1 MPTLPALPSCPTV
14 SDVRHILDA
23 ARQGTG
29 MVPEPAAKPVG
40 VGGGGTELPRGARP
54 ARPSELVELK
64 SADSHGLSTSGSSK
78 QLDGDVNGEVQQ
90 PGRDEQ
96 QQQQQ
101 QAQAQQ
107 QGAAGLVGAGS
118 GTAALPDAT
127 RLQAAV
133 LEAAA
138 ATSGGGSTCSADGG
152 AGMSAAGS
160 GERKRGAP
168 VTHIPEVGRAACG
181 AAWLGGCG
189 SHGGGARGLLALILW
204 SRLWVLLI
212 GCHRSSAPN
221 SLLMRR
227 ALPSAECAPRGG
239 RHCRGGAR
247 RCAGGG

>member
-1 MPTLPALPSCPTV
+1 MPLPLLQWRLLAAGFPPAQQLTTPVLPALPSCPAV

-40 VGGGGTELPRGARP
+40 VGGGGTELPWGARP

-78 QLDGDVNGEVQQ
+78 QLDGDMNGEVQQ
-90 PGRDEQ
+90 PGRAEQHQQAQ
-96 QQQQQ
+96 QQH
-101 QAQAQQ
+101 QAQQ
-107 QGAAGLVGAGS
+107 QGAAGLVGTGS

-168 VTHIPEVGRAACG
+168 VTHIPEVN
-181 AAWLGGCG
+181 
-189 SHGGGARGLLALILW
+189 RG
-204 SRLWVLLI
+204 
-212 GCHRSSAPN
+212 
-221 SLLMRR
+221 
-227 ALPSAECAPRGG
+227 
-239 RHCRGGAR
+239 
-247 RCAGGG
+247 